1 MIIKGK
7 NYFKIG
13 LVATVAGILDE
24 KKTEKHHHHRHHH
37 HHHFICPKYNSNNE

>member
-24 KKTEKHHHHRHHH
+24 KNRETSSSSSSSSSS
-37 HHHFICPKYNSNNE
+37 FYLPKV